1 MPAADRPSQAREARR
16 WVARAD
22 LDAAAAA
29 RLLTGG
35 PPLPSVA
42 AFHCQQA
49 AEKLLKAALV
59 QAGVRP
65 RRTHDLASL
74 ADEAARLLPAL
85 VPLADPLRPRT
96 LWSFAF
102 RYPLGE
108 GVEEPEPTVAEVQV
122 VLDQIAALRAAV
134 LRSIDS
140 DRGSH
145 SRKPRA

>member
-1 MPAADRPSQAREARR
+1 M
-16 WVARAD
+16 
-22 LDAAAAA
+22 
-29 RLLTGG
+29 
-35 PPLPSVA
+35 PSVA
-42 AFHCQQA
+42 AFHCPQA

-59 QAGVRP
+59 QVGVRP

-85 VPLADPLRPRT
+85 MPLADPLRPRT

-108 GVEEPEPTVAEVQV
+108 VVEEPEPTVAEVQV

-140 DRGSH
+140 GSGR
-145 SRKPRA
+145 SLQ

>member
-1 MPAADRPSQAREARR
+1 MPATDRATQAREAKR

-29 RLLTGG
+29 RLLTGN

-49 AEKLLKAALV
+49 AEKLLKAVLV
-59 QAGVRP
+59 RVGVRP
-65 RRTHDLASL
+65 RRTHDLGSL
-74 ADEAARLLPAL
+74 ADEAAPLLPAL
-85 VPLADPLRPRT
+85 KPLAEPLRRWT

-108 GVEEPEPTVAEVQV
+108 GIEEPEPTVAEIQV

-140 DRGSH
+140 DRGGPSGEP
-145 SRKPRA
+145 SA